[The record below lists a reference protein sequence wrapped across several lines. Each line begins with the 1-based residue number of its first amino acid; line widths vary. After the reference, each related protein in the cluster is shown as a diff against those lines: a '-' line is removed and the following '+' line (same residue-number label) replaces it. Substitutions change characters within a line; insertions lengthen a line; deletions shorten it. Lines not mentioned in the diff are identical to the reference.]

1 MLSPTQPFTY
11 SFSRSYFENFKAN
24 LVSLQST
31 SGAFN
36 VMFEDYW
43 KEKDVNGNYK
53 YRQIDVDG
61 FDKGISL
68 KTFVQNVY
76 NGDQQICLV
85 DKVAREI
92 GQAVADV
99 FDAVGLGDVGCKLG
113 NVISKIFDKFTDAF
127 GSFICT
133 ATAEMLDTE
142 CARDMLAEFKNYRD
156 TKVMTTKKGQQ
167 IVRYYQV
174 LGPKIVE
181 AIDKDEAREFVY
193 NEIMQNYL
201 MPLRLAVK
209 NDDSKE
215 VFRIYFR
222 LMEHMIDKYKLKV
235 GIKFRQWAKDYNGL
249 CKN

>member
-1 MLSPTQPFTY
+1 MISPTQPFTY

-36 VMFEDYW
+36 IMFEDYW
-43 KEKDVNGNYK
+43 KDYRRIDANGMD
-53 YRQIDVDG
+53 IGVD
-61 FDKGISL
+61 L

-76 NGDQQICLV
+76 NGDQQICLI

-99 FDAVGLGDVGCKLG
+99 LGAVGLGDLGCSIG
-113 NVISKIFDKFTDAF
+113 NVISDVFDSFTDVF

-133 ATAEMLDTE
+133 ATSEALDSE
-142 CARDMLAEFKNYRD
+142 CARKMLAEFKGYRD
-156 TKVMTTKKGQQ
+156 SRVMTTKKGAQ

-181 AIDKDEAREFVY
+181 AIDKDVDKGMVY
-193 NEIMQNYL
+193 VSIMQDYL
-201 MPLRLAVK
+201 VPLKTAVDS
-209 NDDSKE
+209 DDNKE
-215 VFRIYFR
+215 VFRIYFK
-222 LMEHMIDKYKLKV
+222 LMADMVDKYQIKT
-235 GIKFRQWAKDYNGL
+235 GMKFRQWVKDYNGL